1 MVQFDF
7 FVLPF
12 TLGLIFLMTVLVVTY
27 VKWIKNLPDDERKK
41 ISMGVFSRKS
51 LLALKEV
58 VLECLVHRKVFKV
71 NPLLGYMHMSL
82 AFGWFLLIL
91 FGNWECRIFY
101 DGHLSPPY
109 IPIFFRFFNPHP
121 AGFEFEN
128 FFSFLMDFTL
138 LVVLSGVALAWIKR
152 MYSRFFGMK
161 KTTVLK
167 LGDKLAL
174 YALWIIFPMRFLA
187 ESFTSATFGGGHFLT
202 SNAGAFFA
210 GFLPT
215 QHLVY
220 PAWWAYSMSLGLFFV
235 SLPYSRYMHIPT
247 EIVLI
252 FLRKYGV
259 SEKNEFSTFTNL
271 EVSSCSRCG
280 ICIDQCQLSSADIKG
295 VQSVYFI
302 QSVRNKTIH
311 PDTSL
316 NCLMCGRCDGVCPV
330 GIDIASI
337 RQAARNKLSIEKKR
351 LFGYVPEIP
360 VKKAD
365 VVFFAGCMTHLQP
378 SVKKAMVTLLK
389 ASGESFWF
397 MDEASGICCGRPL
410 MLAGKESQARE
421 LILKNKAMILAS
433 GAKTLVTSCPIC
445 YRVFN
450 EEYDLEIE
458 VLHHSQYLLRLVEE
472 QKIETTLLNEKAV
485 YHDPCELGRGS
496 GIYSQPRELLAY
508 MLNLQSISQE
518 AQQGLCCGGSLANLK
533 IGNTDR
539 KKITTDAIR
548 LLTMPKPD
556 LMVTGCPMCKKTFS
570 ASSPVPVMDIA
581 EVVSMSLVQV
591 KYFEETD
598 EVLKSVEPIEE
609 LTEVAVN

>member
-1 MVQFDF
+1 MFQFDF

-27 VKWIKNLPDDERKK
+27 AKWIKNLPEDEREK
-41 ISMGVFSRKS
+41 IKSSFFTRKS
-51 LLALKEV
+51 IQALQEV
-58 VLECLVHRKVFKV
+58 ILECLLHRKVFKV

-101 DGHLSPPY
+101 NGHLSPPY

-121 AGFEFEN
+121 AGFEFES
-128 FFSFLMDFTL
+128 FFSLLMDFTL
-138 LVVLSGVALAWIKR
+138 LLVLSGVMLAWTKR

-167 LGDKLAL
+167 TGDKLAL
-174 YALWIIFPMRFLA
+174 YALWFIFPLRFLA
-187 ESFTSATFGGGHFLT
+187 ESFTSANSGGGHFLT
-202 SNAGAFFA
+202 SNAGAFFS

-215 QHLVY
+215 EYLAY
-220 PAWWAYSMSLGLFFV
+220 PAWWAYSTALGLFFA

-259 SEKNEFSTFTNL
+259 AEKRKFSSFTNL

-280 ICIDQCQLSSADIKG
+280 ICIDQCQLCTADVKG

-302 QSVRNKTIH
+302 QSVRNKSVQ
-311 PDTSL
+311 PEKSL
-316 NCLMCGRCDGVCPV
+316 NCLMCGRCDDICPV

-337 RQAARNKLSIEKKR
+337 RQAERNKLSIENKKS
-351 LFGYVPEIP
+351 FKYVPEIP

-365 VVFFAGCMTHLQP
+365 VVYFAGCMTHLQP
-378 SVKKAMVTLLK
+378 SVKKSMVTLLK

-410 MLAGKESQARE
+410 MLAGKENQARE
-421 LILKNKAMILAS
+421 LILENKLMIQAS
-433 GAKTLVTSCPIC
+433 GAKMLVTSCPIC

-450 EEYDLEIE
+450 EEYDLDVE
-458 VLHHSQYLLRLVEE
+458 VLHHSEYLLRLVEE
-472 QKIETTLLNEKAV
+472 QKIETFLLNEKAV

-496 GIYSQPRELLAY
+496 GIYTQPRELLSY
-508 MLNLQSISQE
+508 LLKLQGVSQD
-518 AQQGLCCGGSLANLK
+518 AQKSLCCGGSLANLK
-533 IGNTDR
+533 IANADR
-539 KKITTDAIR
+539 KKIARDAIR
-548 LLTMPKPD
+548 VLTENKPD
-556 LMVTGCPMCKKTFS
+556 LMVTGCPMCKKTF
-570 ASSPVPVMDIA
+570 ASLSPIPVMDIA
-581 EVVSMSLVQV
+581 EVVSMSLVQR
-591 KYFEETD
+591 KYFVEIEEAITVT
-598 EVLKSVEPIEE
+598 EAVEE
-609 LTEVAVN
+609 LTEVSIN